1 MARRALFALGLL
13 VTLVTCRDGSGP
25 QLYYARVAVAPIF
38 PSDAGLAAFG
48 LSIDGVRFVVVR
60 RVAPPDT
67 LADTTVSVAP
77 DARTLDLRL
86 RVPVASSPETTG
98 TRSLRSSVRASGAT
112 LTVVSARVSGGATR
126 RTTTNRTP
134 SIESPKAA
142 RPASDG
148 KIGATATRA

>member
-13 VTLVTCRDGSGP
+13 LTLVTCRDGSGP

-48 LSIDGVRFVVVR
+48 LSIDGVRLVVVR

-67 LADTTVSVAP
+67 LADTTVNVAP

-86 RVPVASSPETTG
+86 RVPVASSPETLLVSIEIG
-98 TRSLRSSVRASGAT
+98 RASCRE
-112 LTVVSARVSGGATR
+112 RV
-126 RTTTNRTP
+126 
-134 SIESPKAA
+134 
-142 RPASDG
+142 
-148 KIGATATRA
+148 